1 MLVRIEGIVIEK
13 ARIVIIKAIIV
24 KVVTL
29 VRKVCIV
36 KIKK

>member
-13 ARIVIIKAIIV
+13 VRIVTIKAIIV

-29 VRKVCIV
+29 VRKVYIV